1 MPGIA
6 KDTAVNGAFE
16 SIKIID
22 SGKAIMLIRSD
33 GTTVRY
39 HSNWLRNNAL
49 DSKTRDTNNGQ
60 RLISFS
66 DIPKNTYIKSATLGK
81 SGKNVF
87 LTFFP
92 EEKKITFLSSWLNK
106 YAYDLQKKNIEGW
119 INPNLKTW
127 ENNFSKHI
135 PEIEY
140 KTAKSNKA
148 FLLKWLNSLY
158 VYGFAKMNGC
168 KKESGALIEVAELFG
183 YVRETNYGKWFDV
196 KSTINAI
203 NLAYTNLGLHP
214 HTDNPYRDPV
224 PTMQILYC
232 IENSVTGG
240 DSIVVDGFYAAQL
253 LKDKNPYYFDLLSK
267 YSARFEFIEKD
278 KVHLESKRN
287 IIELSSSNEII
298 AIRFNN
304 RSLAPITDVPYE
316 DMGDYYEAYALFSNI
331 INDHA
336 LAVKF
341 KLNPGE
347 CFIVDNT
354 RVLHARTAYSSE
366 GTRWF
371 QGCYVD
377 KDGLLSTIS
386 TMLDSN

>member
-1 MPGIA
+1 MA
-6 KDTAVNGAFE
+6 LNNTFK

-22 SGKAIMLIRSD
+22 YGKAIILLRNDNTI
-33 GTTVRY
+33 VRY
-39 HSNWLRNNAL
+39 HSNWLRDNAL
-49 DSKTRDTNNGQ
+49 DSKTRDSNNGQ
-60 RLISFS
+60 RLISFA
-66 DIPKNTYIKSATLGK
+66 DIPSHTYIESASLDK
-81 SGKNVF
+81 IGKNIF

-92 EEKKITFLSSWLNK
+92 ENKKIKFSSAWLKK
-106 YAYDLQKKNIEGW
+106 YTYDVKKNKKKGW
-119 INPNLKTW
+119 INPNLKIW
-127 ENNFSKHI
+127 NNNFSKHI
-135 PEIEY
+135 PKIDY
-140 KTAKSNKA
+140 KTATSNKTS
-148 FLLKWLNSLY
+148 LLNWLKSLY
-158 VYGFAKMNGC
+158 INGFAKMDGC
-168 KKESGALIEVAELFG
+168 KIESGAIIEIANLFG

-196 KSTINAI
+196 KSKINAI
-203 NLAYTNLGLHP
+203 NLAYTNLGLQP

-232 IENSVTGG
+232 LENSVTGG

-253 LKDKNPYYFDLLSK
+253 LKNKSSHYFDLLSK
-267 YSARFEFIEKD
+267 YSAQFEFKD
-278 KVHLESKRN
+278 KNKVHLKSSRPL
-287 IIELSSSNEII
+287 IELSPSNEII

-304 RSLAPITDVPYE
+304 RSLAPITDVPYA
-316 DMGDYYEAYALFSNI
+316 DMENYYKACQLFSNI
-331 INDHA
+331 INDRK

-354 RVLHARTAYSSE
+354 RVLHARTPYSSK

-386 TMLDSN
+386 TMLKKNFLL